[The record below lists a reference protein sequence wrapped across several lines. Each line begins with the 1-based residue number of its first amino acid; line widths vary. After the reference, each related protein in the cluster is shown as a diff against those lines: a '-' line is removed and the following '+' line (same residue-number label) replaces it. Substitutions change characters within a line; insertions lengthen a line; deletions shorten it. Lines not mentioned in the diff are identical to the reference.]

1 MFIRVNDDDFVN
13 TNYITRVDYG
23 FFDMRIH
30 IVNEKDSIYVNQEYM
45 KNVLDTLGIPEYTRD
60 EWERRKEKA
69 RMFSEKLKN
78 RR

>member
-1 MFIRVNDDDFVN
+1 MTTTLLIR
-13 TNYITRVDYG
+13 ITLPVLTMA
-23 FFDMRIH
+23 FFDMRSH

-78 RR
+78 R